1 MTKTEVAQNG
11 RVDVDALL
19 SDDVEFDTREVEIP
33 GLGTVLVRGLSRA
46 EQRRV
51 YALYE
56 KHPGDVGPAE
66 SFMAAKALVEPT
78 MTIEQVDKWATK
90 PSGKHIGLIIDAV
103 NELSGISEGAAKEA
117 TQQFPDES

>member
-1 MTKTEVAQNG
+1 MAKSEVAQNG

-19 SDDVEFDTREVEIP
+19 ADDVEFDTAEVEIP
-33 GLGTVLVRGLSRA
+33 GLGTVLVRALSRA

-66 SFMAAKALVEPT
+66 SYMASKALVEPA
-78 MTIEQVDKWATK
+78 MTVEQVDKWATR
-90 PSGKHIGLIIDAV
+90 PAGKHLGLVIDKCS
-103 NELSGISEGAAKEA
+103 ELSGLEEGAAKEA
-117 TQQFPDES
+117 TQRFPE